1 MISKYRDPEY
11 KQCSLDV
18 VNAACYLAFL
28 APMDAMDMEFTTE
41 YMYARRKQLM
51 KAEDIDDLVSMNSDD
66 YSDEN
71 KDEVNG

>member
-1 MISKYRDPEY
+1 MISQYRKPEY

-28 APMDAMDMEFTTE
+28 APIDAMDMNFTTE

-51 KAEDIDDLVSMNSDD
+51 EDEDVDDLVSMNSDD
-66 YSDEN
+66 YSNDNE
-71 KDEVNG
+71 DVED